1 MSRGNGFSRVSALAL
16 TLVAAPVALVAQ
28 SSTTSALAGLV
39 RDGKGQPIAG
49 ATVRISSPAMIGGER
64 VARTVENGSY
74 RFPILPPGRY
84 RIVVEAPGKTP
95 LTGSELLELGRT
107 STVNWKF
114 QDVAAA
120 VVEVV
125 DSGTANLDSAP
136 TGVTANYNTT
146 ELATLPTERS
156 LTGIMNLTPGVNS
169 NRAWG
174 GDTRE
179 NAYMM
184 DGINISDP
192 QSSTQWIYPNPDWF
206 SEIQVGGLGAS
217 AEFGGFTGG
226 FVNGVIKR
234 GGNDFSGNFS
244 GYYGDNKWQARTSN
258 KDPRLTEADKVLAP
272 AKDWDVALSVGGPI
286 LKDKL
291 WYFTSIERKSSEN
304 SPIGAP
310 LPVRRQDVLALMKL
324 TWQVIPSATLE
335 GLFEYDYLGRDRRGI
350 SIDTEPNASS
360 KQVAPNRSYGLT
372 WTQSIGS
379 DKVLTLKAF
388 GYSGRNDQT
397 GYNGEE
403 YALDAG
409 DAFNGIQYYHNP
421 STFTFDYRARSTF
434 SATFDWFRTGLITAG
449 DNHAFRMGIEH
460 ESITDEEVKRSP
472 GGIGLVG
479 NVVSEDING
488 DPIPPF
494 VETDYFFT
502 GGGWDIKE
510 KASRLSLFIQDAW
523 TVNDWLTLRPGLR
536 FEQQKANAYG
546 QPTVWDTKTVAPR
559 FGATIA
565 LTSDQKNILKFHWG
579 RFYSAFS
586 ASYIDRQYQSML
598 PPEVQYKWGTS
609 ASGYE
614 PVPIDPNNYA
624 TWPVPVPNDPANPA
638 TDIISSYAP
647 TDPNAKQPYMDEVL
661 LAYEHKFKG
670 PWTASATYL
679 YRVNK
684 DNLLKRDQAVD
695 NGSWAPFTT
704 DDYRKDWD
712 NPSEITIPVWY
723 STIASDQHQWIV
735 TNIPEAKRAFWSA
748 TVSVSRQF
756 QDGWSLNASYTRAR
770 RYGNSYK
777 TNGYD
782 ELFES
787 PNNLINSNGLLP
799 GFDDDEI
806 KLHGLYELPWKMRIS
821 GAFTYLSGQHF
832 TPYVRT
838 SRILGVRYYP
848 NVQPRGSEK
857 YPDSKLLDLRVTQI
871 FPISRKTSAE
881 VFVEVFNV
889 LNVGTALAWTERI
902 NSSLYKLPSSVEQGR
917 RVRLGFRVNF

>member
-1 MSRGNGFSRVSALAL
+1 MFRGNGFSGVSALAL
-16 TLVAAPVALVAQ
+16 ALVAAPAALVAQ
-28 SSTTSALAGLV
+28 SSTTSALGGLV
-39 RDGKGQPIAG
+39 KDAKGNPLAG

-64 VARTVENGSY
+64 VTRTAENGTY

-84 RIVVEAPGKTP
+84 RLVVEAPGQTP
-95 LTGSELLELGRT
+95 LTGSEQLELGRT

-114 QDVAAA
+114 QNVAAA

-174 GDTRE
+174 GDNRE

-192 QSSTQWIYPNPDWF
+192 QSNTQWIFPNPDWF
-206 SEIQVGGLGAS
+206 SEIQVGGIGAA

-234 GGNDFSGNFS
+234 GGNEFSGNFS
-244 GYYGDNKWQARTSN
+244 GYYGDNKWQALTSN
-258 KDPRLTEADKVLAP
+258 KDYRLEASDKALAP

-324 TWQVIPSATLE
+324 TWQVIPNATVE

-350 SIDTEPNASS
+350 SIDTEPNATN

-403 YALDAG
+403 YSLDTY
-409 DAFNGIQYYHNP
+409 DYFNGIEYYHNP
-421 STFTFDYRARSTF
+421 TTFTFDYRARFTY
-434 SATFDWFRTGLITAG
+434 SATFDWYKTGLITAG
-449 DNHAFRMGIEH
+449 DTHAFRMGIEH
-460 ESITDEEVKRSP
+460 ESIKDEEIKRSP
-472 GGIGLVG
+472 GGIGLMGFVDDDGSG
-479 NVVSEDING
+479 NDAV
-488 DPIPPF
+488 F
-494 VETDYFFT
+494 TDYFWT

-510 KASRLSLFIQDAW
+510 KATRLSLFVQDAW

-546 QPTVWDTKTVAPR
+546 QPTVWDTTTVAPR

-598 PPEVQYKWGTS
+598 PPEVRYRWGTP
-609 ASGYE
+609 ASGYG
-614 PVPIDPNNYA
+614 PVQIDPTNYA
-624 TWPVPVPNDPANPA
+624 TWPVPNPNDPANPPYQ
-638 TDIISSYAP
+638 TISDYAP
-647 TDPNAKQPYMDEVL
+647 TDPNAKQPYMDETML
-661 LAYEHKFKG
+661 SFEHKFEG
-670 PWTASATYL
+670 PWTVSATYL

-684 DNLLKRDQAVD
+684 DNLLKKDLATD
-695 NGSWAPFTT
+695 NGEWRNEDFW
-704 DDYRKDWD
+704 DYRTDPD
-712 NPSEITIPVWY
+712 GNTQITIPVWY
-723 STIASDQHQWIV
+723 SSIAPDAHQWIV
-735 TNIPEAKRAFWSA
+735 TNIPEAKRAFWSG
-748 TVSVSRQF
+748 TVALSRQF

-782 ELFES
+782 ELFAS
-787 PNNLINSNGLLP
+787 PNNLINANGLLP

-832 TPYVRT
+832 TPYARF
-838 SRILGVRYYP
+838 SDDFDIRYYP

-857 YPDSKLLDLRVTQI
+857 YPGSKLLDLRVTQL
-871 FPISRKTSAE
+871 FPITRKSNAE

-889 LNVGTALAWTERI
+889 LNEGTALTWNERM
-902 NSSLYKLPSSVEQGR
+902 NSFYYKLPTSVEQGR